1 MAVVIFAVAYGFIV
15 TERIHKTIVA
25 MCGAALMIV
34 SGVLTQE
41 EAFYSH
47 EFGIDYNVVFLLIG
61 MMVIVNIVRVTGLF
75 EVLAIWS
82 AQRAGADTFR
92 MMALLAVVTAGLF
105 VGRRSCSLVAPGN
118 YRPGGV
124 GPPTRH
130 SASLVVL
137 ALGACLGGNGTVI
150 VRAPMW

>member
-1 MAVVIFAVAYGFIV
+1 MALVIFAVAYGFIV
-15 TERIHKTIVA
+15 TEGIHKTIVA

-82 AQRAGADTFR
+82 AQRAGADAFR
-92 MMALLAVVTAGLF
+92 MMALLAVVTAGL
-105 VGRRSCSLVAPGN
+105 
-118 YRPGGV
+118 
-124 GPPTRH
+124 
-130 SASLVVL
+130 SLVVDL
-137 ALGACLGGNGTVI
+137 ARSLHPEITDQAALVHQPDI
-150 VRAPMW
+150 LRLWWS